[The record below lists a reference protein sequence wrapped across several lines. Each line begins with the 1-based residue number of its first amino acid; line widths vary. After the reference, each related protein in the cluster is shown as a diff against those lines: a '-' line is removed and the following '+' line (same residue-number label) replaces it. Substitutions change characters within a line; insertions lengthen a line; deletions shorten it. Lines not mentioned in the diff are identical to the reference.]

1 MGMTAKIAVGS
12 IVIGL
17 VVLALK
23 FVAYWWTG
31 SIALYSDALESII
44 NVVAATAAF
53 AAVSLSAKPADREHP
68 YGHHKVEYFA
78 AVLEGSLIVIAAFT
92 IFRES
97 WAAYLEPKPLNADW
111 RGLAV
116 NAAASAINATW
127 CWILLGYGRR
137 HRSPAL
143 IADAKHLFTDV
154 VSSIGVL
161 AGVVLAIATGWSVL
175 DPLLAALV
183 AINILWSGW
192 VLVRESVGGLMDAAA
207 SPEIVEKIRKAVSLQ
222 GEGAIEAH
230 DLRTRHAGRVTFVDF
245 HLVVPG
251 TMTVAVAHEICDRI
265 EDAIEADVPDSI
277 VTIHIEPEEK
287 AKHQGIV
294 VL

>member
-1 MGMTAKIAVGS
+1 MSRTRQIALGS
-12 IVIGL
+12 IVVGL
-17 VVLALK
+17 VVLGLK

-31 SIALYSDALESII
+31 SVALYSDALESII
-44 NVVAATAAF
+44 NVVAAVVAF
-53 AAVSLSAKPADREHP
+53 LAVSLSAKPADRNHP

-78 AVLEGSLIVIAAFT
+78 AVLEGALILVAALS
-92 IFRES
+92 IFR
-97 WAAYLEPKPLNADW
+97 AAWSAYVEPKPLVADA
-111 RGLAV
+111 GAIAV
-116 NAAASAINATW
+116 NLLAGVINAGW
-127 CWILLGYGRR
+127 CWLLISYGRR
-137 HRSPAL
+137 NRSPAL
-143 IADAKHLFTDV
+143 VADGRHLLTDV
-154 VSSIGVL
+154 VSSVGVL
-161 AGVVLAIATGWSVL
+161 AGVVLAVSTGWLWL

-183 AINILWSGW
+183 AVNILWSGSR
-192 VLVRESVGGLMDAAA
+192 LVMESVGGLMDAAA
-207 SPEIVEKIRKAVSLQ
+207 SPDIQAKIRKAVSLHA
-222 GEGAIEAH
+222 EGAIEAH

-251 TMTVAVAHEICDRI
+251 TMTVAAAHDICDRI

>member
-1 MGMTAKIAVGS
+1 MTMTGKIAIGS
-12 IVIGL
+12 ILVGL
-17 VVLALK
+17 AVLGLK
-23 FVAYWWTG
+23 FLAYWWTG

-44 NVVAATAAF
+44 NVVAAVAAF
-53 AAVSLSAKPADREHP
+53 AAVSLSAKPADRDHP

-78 AVLEGSLIVIAAFT
+78 AVLEGALILLAAVS
-92 IFRES
+92 IFREA
-97 WAAYLEPKPLNADW
+97 WLGYLNPRPLEADW

-116 NAAASAINATW
+116 NALASVINATW
-127 CWILLGYGRR
+127 CWILIGYGRR

-143 IADAKHLFTDV
+143 VADGKHLFTDV

-161 AGVVLAIATGWSVL
+161 AGVILAIATGWSVL

-183 AINILWSGW
+183 AVNILWSGW
-192 VLVRESVGGLMDAAA
+192 QLVMESVGGLMDAAA
-207 SPEIVEKIRKAVSLQ
+207 SPDIVEKIRKAVSLQ

-265 EDAIEADVPDSI
+265 EDAIEADVPDSV